1 MTNFVEFYLK
11 IMSIIFSLNNFTK
24 SDQISLCVLYHTA
37 RGIPTTNSKITIE
50 KCQVKKSLIL
60 IKSLKSIKVLIF
72 NLNDKEGLVTK
83 QYTPS
88 IRDRV
93 HRNENFVEIIPVFST
108 FFNFFQLFQKKKK
121 L

>member
-93 HRNENFVEIIPVFST
+93 HRNENFVEIIPV
-108 FFNFFQLFQKKKK
+108 
-121 L
+121 